1 MERISNVIELKE
13 DDFHYNVYNELKEM
27 YKERTNYSD
36 RYVDFDDFKDE
47 YLEYVKDDSNEN
59 FEKYNSNCNY
69 HIIILG
75 SVECK
80 LYMLKKDFLEI
91 KKDNYVFMIKN
102 LWSSCIIMFYLKEDS
117 KNIELAKDVWINELN
132 YGNFKCKNKYIRGDD
147 NREKVVWEWDSF
159 EIKNKEKYI
168 KKCFTFNSYTQII
181 AQTKFVIEEVKL

>member
-91 KKDNYVFMIKN
+91 EKDNCVFIIKN

-147 NREKVVWEWDSF
+147 NREKEVWEWDNF

-168 KKCFTFNSYTQII
+168 TKCFTFNSYTQII
-181 AQTKFVIEEVKL
+181 ARTKFVMEEVEL

>member
-91 KKDNYVFMIKN
+91 EKDNCVFIIKN

-132 YGNFKCKNKYIRGDD
+132 YGNCKCKNK
-147 NREKVVWEWDSF
+147 
-159 EIKNKEKYI
+159 
-168 KKCFTFNSYTQII
+168 
-181 AQTKFVIEEVKL
+181 

>member
-47 YLEYVKDDSNEN
+47 YLEYVKDNSNEN

-91 KKDNYVFMIKN
+91 EIFRYAGELLLAGISFMQKSDPWYSPTKEGVKVN
-102 LWSSCIIMFYLKEDS
+102 LETCPCRAPDKL
-117 KNIELAKDVWINELN
+117 
-132 YGNFKCKNKYIRGDD
+132 
-147 NREKVVWEWDSF
+147 
-159 EIKNKEKYI
+159 
-168 KKCFTFNSYTQII
+168 FNAFILL
-181 AQTKFVIEEVKL
+181 F